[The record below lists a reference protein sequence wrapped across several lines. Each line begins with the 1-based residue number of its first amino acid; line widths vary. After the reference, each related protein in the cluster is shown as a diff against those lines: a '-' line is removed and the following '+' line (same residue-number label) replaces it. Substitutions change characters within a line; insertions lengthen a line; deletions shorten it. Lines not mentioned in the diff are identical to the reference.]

1 MDSRF
6 SKEQIILK
14 GATEYNGDALPT
26 SATLSALTGYDTYDN
41 FWLKE
46 KPTPVVETEQL
57 TYLNKSLS
65 NNNTMYYEFLL
76 ESEPQD
82 YTGTFTGDYSD
93 STSKSIEDILNMPY
107 LWLIEASS
115 TNEVKV
121 VAGQDESLTTAQNL
135 PVVVQSINRPRQQ
148 GYYTLEVTLKTRDA
162 V

>member
-1 MDSRF
+1 
-6 SKEQIILK
+6 
-14 GATEYNGDALPT
+14 
-26 SATLSALTGYDTYDN
+26 
-41 FWLKE
+41 
-46 KPTPVVETEQL
+46 
-57 TYLNKSLS
+57 
-65 NNNTMYYEFLL
+65 MYYEFLL